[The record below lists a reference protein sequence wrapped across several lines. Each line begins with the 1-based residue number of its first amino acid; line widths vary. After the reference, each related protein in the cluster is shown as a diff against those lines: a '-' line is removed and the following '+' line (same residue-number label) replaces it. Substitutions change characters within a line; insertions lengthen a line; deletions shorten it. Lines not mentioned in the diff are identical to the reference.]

1 MTAPRALPSTRLSIS
16 AALLLAAVALT
27 APLPVYALSLATF
40 GIVHVLT
47 ELAYV
52 DRRFSDRVATRVG
65 QTWIVLLG
73 AIVLVRILAIT
84 GGLDGEPRAWSELGL
99 VTLLALSVLPI
110 ARRSARHAAMA
121 AACVLV
127 VGLLLVGS
135 AFAPFET
142 LVILAFLHNLTPI
155 GFLAEALEGKERR
168 HAMHLCLGLFV
179 VVPALLLSGLP
190 RLALLSLGLDNG
202 HWHIGGVGM
211 ADDQLGAFV
220 PRAWIAGTTAFDMF
234 TAAVY
239 LQCLHY
245 AVVIGVLPRL
255 ARRSDEGVR
264 VTVPW
269 PTGRRF
275 VWLLIAASGVSL
287 LLFAQSFS
295 EARALYGIFAAVHAW
310 VEVPVLLTALALP
323 SIAVRIAT

>member
-1 MTAPRALPSTRLSIS
+1 MTGPLTLPSTRLSIS
-16 AALLLAAVALT
+16 AALLLAAVALA
-27 APLPVYALSLATF
+27 APLPVYALSLAAF

-52 DRRFSDRVATRVG
+52 DHRFSDRVATRVG
-65 QTWIVLLG
+65 QIWIVLLG
-73 AIVLVRILAIT
+73 AVVLVRILAIT
-84 GGLDGEPRAWSELGL
+84 GSLEGEPRAWSELGL

-110 ARRSARHAAMA
+110 ARRSPRQALLASV
-121 AACVLV
+121 CVLV

-135 AFAPFET
+135 ACAPFET

-155 GFLAEALEGKERR
+155 GFLAEALEGKQRQR
-168 HAMHLCLGLFV
+168 AMRLSVVLFV
-179 VVPALLLSGLP
+179 AVPALLLSGLP

-202 HWHIGGVGM
+202 HWHLGGVGM
-211 ADDQLGAFV
+211 ADDHLGAFV
-220 PRAWIAGTTAFDMF
+220 PRAWIAGTTAFDLF

-255 ARRSDEGVR
+255 ARRSEGEQAQ
-264 VTVPW
+264 TVPW
-269 PTGRRF
+269 PQGPRF
-275 VWLLIAASGVSL
+275 VWLLIAASGGSL

-295 EARALYGIFAAVHAW
+295 EARSLYGIFGAVHAW
-310 VEVPVLLTALALP
+310 IEVPILLAALALP
-323 SIAVRIAT
+323 PIAVRITA